1 MSDITVNGE
10 KKSFKEKFKEEFIE
24 YWVNV
29 LYLSIYFGVFISYK
43 RLILAH
49 YDIDYEEYGIA
60 FINAFILG
68 KVVSV
73 GGMMKLGTKMDSG
86 PLVISTLFKSF
97 VFTIWLAVFNVI
109 EELIS
114 GYFKTDSLQGAIDS
128 LSHHIKSYEYLGSLL
143 VVFTCF
149 IPFFAFKEMSRVLG
163 HHTIL
168 ELFFKR
174 KETIL

>member
-1 MSDITVNGE
+1 MSDIAIDGK

-24 YWVNV
+24 YWINV
-29 LYLSIYFGVFISYK
+29 AYLSFYFGVFVTYK

-49 YDIDYEEYGIA
+49 HNIDFEEYGIA

-73 GGMMKLGTKMDSG
+73 GGMMKLGVTMENG
-86 PLVISTLFKSF
+86 PLAISTLFKSF
-97 VFTIWLAVFNVI
+97 IFTIWLAFFNVL
-109 EELIS
+109 EELIK
-114 GYFKTDSLQGAIDS
+114 GYFKTDTLQGAMDY
-128 LSHHIKSYEYLGSLL
+128 LSHHLGTYEYFAGLL

-163 HHTIL
+163 LHSIMN
-168 ELFFKR
+168 LFFKR
-174 KETIL
+174 KESGL